1 MPAVARKEP
10 KAQSNA
16 RQASVSPRSAPRSA
30 RPSQPYA
37 PAKLDAARGVGL
49 SPKLTLISAAAVT
62 LAVVGAVM
70 FTGDRAAVFQR
81 GLERTTGAAVT
92 GLGFGIDRLSVQGA
106 SPHTE
111 AAVLAAAGVEPGDP
125 LVGLDLDAVRARVER
140 VGWVKQATVVRL
152 LPDTLVIAVK
162 ERRPLA
168 VWQNRGQV
176 RLVDDQGRVIP
187 GADPALFSR
196 LPLVVGQGA
205 AEAAGDILPLLHAR
219 PRLMERID
227 ALVRV
232 DRRRWDL
239 RLRDG
244 ALIQLPALD
253 EEHALM
259 RLDQLDGRARVLQ
272 LGFAK
277 IDLRDPEMIAV
288 RPREQA
294 PAYAL
299 SPAVFGAPAP
309 KTSQASSLPAAPL

>member
-1 MPAVARKEP
+1 MPAVARPEP
-10 KAQSNA
+10 KARSQPRKASAA
-16 RQASVSPRSAPRSA
+16 RAGSRAPA
-30 RPSQPYA
+30 RPAQPYA
-37 PAKLDAARGVGL
+37 PAKLEAARGVGL
-49 SPKLTLISAAAVT
+49 SPKATVISAA
-62 LAVVGAVM
+62 VVALGVMGAVM
-70 FTGDRAAVFQR
+70 FTGDRSTVFQR
-81 GLERTTGAAVT
+81 GLERTAGGAVT
-92 GLGFGIDRLSVQGA
+92 AFGFGIDQLHVQGA
-106 SPHTE
+106 SPHTK
-111 AAVLAAAGVEPGDP
+111 AAVLAGAGVREGDP
-125 LVGLDLDAVRARVER
+125 LVGLDLDAVRARVEQ
-140 VGWVKQATVVRL
+140 VGWVKEATVVRL

-162 ERRPLA
+162 ERRPMA
-168 VWQNRGQV
+168 VWQSRGRV
-176 RLVDDQGRVIP
+176 RLIDDQGREIA
-187 GADPALFSR
+187 GADPAGFAQ
-196 LPLVVGQGA
+196 LPLVVGHGA
-205 AEAAGDILPLLHAR
+205 AAAAGDILPLLHAR

-232 DRRRWDL
+232 DDRRWDL

-244 ALIQLPALD
+244 GLVQLPALD

-309 KTSQASSLPAAPL
+309 AAAAPL

>member
-1 MPAVARKEP
+1 MPAVARPEP
-10 KAQSNA
+10 KA
-16 RQASVSPRSAPRSA
+16 R
-30 RPSQPYA
+30 SQPRKAKAPSRRTPARTAQPYS

-49 SPKLTLISAAAVT
+49 SPKATGVSAALVAAAV
-62 LAVVGAVM
+62 AGAFL
-70 FTGDRAAVFQR
+70 FTGDRFAVFQR
-81 GLERTTGAAVT
+81 GLERTTGGAVT
-92 GLGFGIDRLSVQGA
+92 ALGFGLTELHVQGA

-111 AAVLAAAGVEPGDP
+111 AAVLAAAGVEQGDP
-125 LVGLDLDAVRARVER
+125 LVGLDLDAVRGRVER
-140 VGWVKQATVVRL
+140 VGWVKEAKVVRL

-168 VWQNRGQV
+168 VWQSRGQV

-187 GADPALFSR
+187 DADPAGFAQ
-196 LPLVVGQGA
+196 LPLVVGPGA
-205 AEAAGDILPLLHAR
+205 AEASVDLLPLLQAR
-219 PRLMERID
+219 PRLMTRVE

-253 EEHALM
+253 EQHALM
-259 RLDQLDGRARVLQ
+259 RLDQLDARARVLQ

-299 SPAVFGAPAP
+299 SPALFGASVPGASPAG
-309 KTSQASSLPAAPL
+309 SPL